1 MYLYYIGSASR
12 NEENGK
18 KHVDLTEILG
28 IAGVPTF
35 LFIHADG
42 KHYFLTKQ
50 QMHCQSPDQ
59 V

>member
-42 KHYFLTKQ
+42 KHFF
-50 QMHCQSPDQ
+50 
-59 V
+59 